1 MATSAELHARRMAA
15 VPRGIGHATQIYAKR
30 AKNAEIWSED
40 GKRYID
46 FGAGIAVVNT
56 GHQHPRILA
65 AIEEQMKSFSHV
77 CFQVTPHEN
86 YVSLAERLNAIAP
99 VSGPAKTMLASTGAE
114 AVENAVKVA
123 RFFTGRPGIISF
135 SGGFHGRTHM
145 GMALTGKAVPYK
157 KGFGPFPADIYNVAF
172 PNLYHG
178 TSSAE
183 SIKALK
189 AIFKYQA
196 DPSTIAGI
204 IIEPVQ
210 GEGGFNIAPTDFL
223 QALRAVCDEH
233 GIVLIADEIQTGFAR
248 TGKMFGLE
256 HSGVKAD
263 VVTMAKGLA
272 GGLPLSAITGRADIM
287 DASNPGGLGG
297 TYAGNPIACAAA
309 HTVLDIIK
317 DEDLCARANAIGD
330 IIQTRC
336 RELAGRSNLN
346 CIGDVRGL
354 GAMCAVEFVKDTNSG
369 EPAPELTAQV
379 LKSGNERGLILLS
392 CGTYGNVIRFLP
404 PLTASDSLIKEGMD
418 VFEASLTEAVS
429 KLQ

>member
-1 MATSAELHARRMAA
+1 MAA

-56 GHQHPRILA
+56 GHQHPRIVEAVKKQLE
-65 AIEEQMKSFSHV
+65 IFSHV

-86 YVSLAERLNAIAP
+86 YVTLAERLNAIAP
-99 VSGPAKTMLASTGAE
+99 ISGPAKTMLASTGAE

-123 RFFTGRPGIISF
+123 RAFTGRPGIISF

-189 AIFKYQA
+189 ALFKYQA

-223 QALRAVCDEH
+223 QSLRALCDEH

-263 VVTMAKGLA
+263 VVTLAKGLA
-272 GGLPLSAITGRADIM
+272 GGLPLSAIVGRADIM

-297 TYAGNPIACAAA
+297 TYAGNPVACAAA
-309 HTVLDIIK
+309 HIVLDIIK
-317 DEDLCARANAIGD
+317 DEDLCGRANAIGA
-330 IIQTRC
+330 IILGRC
-336 RELAGRSNLN
+336 RELAARSNLN
-346 CIGDVRGL
+346 CIGDVRGH
-354 GAMCAVEFVKDTNSG
+354 GAMCAVEFVKDVQSG

-404 PLTASDSLIKEGMD
+404 PLTASDAIIEEGMGL
-418 VFEASLTEAVS
+418 FEASLTEAVS

>member
-1 MATSAELHARRMAA
+1 MTTNAELHARRLAA
-15 VPRGIGHATQIYAKR
+15 VPRGIGNATQIYPKR
-30 AKNAEIWSED
+30 AKNAEIWDEE

-56 GHQHPRILA
+56 GHQHPRLVEA
-65 AIEEQMKSFSHV
+65 VKTQLEDFSHV

-86 YVSLAERLNAIAP
+86 YVTLAERLNAIAP

-123 RFFTGRPGIISF
+123 RCFTGRPGIISF

-189 AIFKYQA
+189 ALFKYQA

-210 GEGGFNIAPTDFL
+210 GEGGFNIAPFDFL
-223 QALRAVCDEH
+223 AELRALCDEH

-248 TGKMFGLE
+248 TGRMFALE
-256 HSGVKAD
+256 HAGIEAD
-263 VVTMAKGLA
+263 VVTLAKGLA
-272 GGLPLSAITGRADIM
+272 GGMPLSAIVGRADIM
-287 DASNPGGLGG
+287 DASPPGGLGG
-297 TYAGNPIACAAA
+297 TYAGNPVAVAAA
-309 HTVLDIIK
+309 HAVLDIIA
-317 DEDLCARANAIGD
+317 DEDLNARANASGTLILN
-330 IIQTRC
+330 RC
-336 RELAGRSNLN
+336 RDLAARSNLN

-354 GAMCAVEFVKDTNSG
+354 GAMCAVEFVKGADSG
-369 EPAPELTAQV
+369 DPWPELTAEV
-379 LKSGNERGLILLS
+379 LRIGTAKGLILLA

-404 PLTASDSLIKEGMD
+404 PLTASDELIKEGMD
-418 VFEASLTEAVS
+418 IFEATLTEAVG